1 MLSPTKAHSGKTLTM
16 MDMATTNSLHSKEM
30 LVLTHTEP
38 VSKIDLDALMEMEM
52 DIQTKETHSLLT
64 KTNGQ
69 TPILTEGERNV
80 QHPATTRLAKLDVRK
95 LFVHRVCETM
105 CDRVLDLG
113 LAEGGCDLKLDEL
126 IETGVLSQVVAMHE
140 LGAVLNLT
148 PGREEE
154 EREEKKRF

>member
-52 DIQTKETHSLLT
+52 GIQTKEMHSLLT

-69 TPILTEGERNV
+69 TPILTEGETI
-80 QHPATTRLAKLDVRK
+80 TTTTFNNLQSYTLTK
-95 LFVHRVCETM
+95 
-105 CDRVLDLG
+105 
-113 LAEGGCDLKLDEL
+113 EG
-126 IETGVLSQVVAMHE
+126 THSQ
-140 LGAVLNLT
+140 
-148 PGREEE
+148 
-154 EREEKKRF
+154 